1 MAPFPHQ
8 SNKRVD
14 FMPFMGDLCVSHGAF
29 PHQADELM
37 RPRLSRHPQEDV
49 SERVLGEPAVL
60 DLVTARPV
68 VSLLFW
74 IRAKNLSD
82 SDKSHYNVEK
92 QQLHGFC
99 EERLWNKKENG

>member
-1 MAPFPHQ
+1 
-8 SNKRVD
+8 
-14 FMPFMGDLCVSHGAF
+14 MPFVGDLCVSHGAF

-60 DLVTARPV
+60 NLVTVRPV
-68 VSLLFW
+68 VSFFFW

-82 SDKSHYNVEK
+82 SDKSHEK
-92 QQLHGFC
+92 MEKHQLHVFF
-99 EERLWNKKENG
+99 L